1 MIEAPKITQDE
12 DTHNLLEEELIKDPE
27 QQALEE
33 QVKHLHE
40 ELERSNIARSAL
52 ECKLEQAHSR
62 ESDLGRALK
71 QERKEHE
78 REIRHYE
85 RELQKETTGQIQSIK
100 WPCVCIAIF
109 AVLSLLIGLC
119 ADRGW
124 MVNLLAEILICLC
137 LCVCT
142 FFSGI
147 VWSRTRK

>member
-12 DTHNLLEEELIKDPE
+12 DTPNLLEEELTKNPE
-27 QQALEE
+27 QQALEDN
-33 QVKHLHE
+33 VKHLQE
-40 ELERSNIARSAL
+40 ALEQSQIARSAL
-52 ECKLEQAHSR
+52 ECKLEQAHAR
-62 ESDLGRALK
+62 ESDLGRTLK

-78 REIRHYE
+78 KEIRHYE
-85 RELQKETTGQIQSIK
+85 RELQKETAGQIQSIK
-100 WPCVCIAIF
+100 WPCVCIALF

>member
-12 DTHNLLEEELIKDPE
+12 DTPNLLEQELAKDPE
-27 QQALEE
+27 QRALED
-33 QVKHLHE
+33 QVKHLQEALE
-40 ELERSNIARSAL
+40 ESRIARSAL
-52 ECKLEQAHSR
+52 ECKLEQAHTR
-62 ESDLGRALK
+62 ESDLGRTLK
-71 QERKEHE
+71 QERKDHE
-78 REIRHYE
+78 REIRRYE
-85 RELQKETTGQIQSIK
+85 RELQQATSGQIQSIK
-100 WPCVCIAIF
+100 WPCILIAAF
-109 AVLSLLIGLC
+109 AILSLLTGLC